1 MIESNC
7 EVVELQAFGGSY
19 DGLRVLAINVELYAN
34 VPQWVVLSG
43 NWKGTIVSHQTA
55 VDRWGGLNFC
65 GLPDIIS
72 ICLNGCNIKLNN
84 CYIRLN

>member
-19 DGLRVLAINVELYAN
+19 DGMRVLAINVELYAN

-43 NWKGTIVSHQTA
+43 NWKGRVITHTMA
-55 VDRWGGLNFC
+55 VNQWANLSICNV
-65 GLPDIIS
+65 PDIIS
-72 ICLNGCNIKLNN
+72 WCLDGCNIKLNN
-84 CYIRLN
+84 CYLKF